1 MKSRVSKK
9 SKQRKEKRIKSLKEK
24 ELRFRKAVSELQ
36 AQFYK
41 KQQEEYVEQLIEKI
55 INEGFNTDNN
65 TKIFFFIAVIY

>member
-9 SKQRKEKRIKSLKEK
+9 SKERKEKRIKSLKEK

-41 KQQEEYVEQLIEKI
+41 KQQEEYVEQLREKI

-65 TKIFFFIAVIY
+65 TKID